1 MEQNGRHYV
10 ISGRCLACGVH
21 GVFNTLG
28 VHPVR
33 RHGTQL
39 MTRIRRGQEGSCG
52 NSEHS
57 PRTHPLL
64 AVSGAEH
71 QGSGDVTLTAE
82 DLPRGDRENGR
93 WGHATQVGVK
103 RSLSAS
109 TLASTPTAT
118 APRIPQLVT
127 PTSTHFS
134 TGWTFMQKSDE
145 EADAHQD
152 PRAPRACRAL
162 GKLPSAS
169 NWLSP
174 KRCDV

>member
-1 MEQNGRHYV
+1 MFLLSLSVSTDQPDTAWEESPETVPNLGPRVVFLGAVWMEQNGRHYV

-57 PRTHPLL
+57 PGTHPLL

-82 DLPRGDRENGR
+82 DLPRGDRENG
-93 WGHATQVGVK
+93 
-103 RSLSAS
+103 
-109 TLASTPTAT
+109 
-118 APRIPQLVT
+118 
-127 PTSTHFS
+127 
-134 TGWTFMQKSDE
+134 
-145 EADAHQD
+145 
-152 PRAPRACRAL
+152 
-162 GKLPSAS
+162 
-169 NWLSP
+169 
-174 KRCDV
+174 